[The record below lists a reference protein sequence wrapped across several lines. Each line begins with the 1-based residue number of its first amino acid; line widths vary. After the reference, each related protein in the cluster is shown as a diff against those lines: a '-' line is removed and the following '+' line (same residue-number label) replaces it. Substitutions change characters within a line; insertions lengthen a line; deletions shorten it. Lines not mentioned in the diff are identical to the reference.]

1 MGESDELYELK
12 MRVAVLETEVK
23 NVKEYEIKNIKD
35 TLEEVK
41 ETTQETT
48 KSINDVKVQLSLIP
62 TVNSR
67 VENVGKSL
75 DSVSDNVIHLTNKFE
90 KVNFMNKILLAA
102 ATALIGLLM
111 TGLVKFIFFGSVE

>member
-48 KSINDVKVQLSLIP
+48 RSMNDVKVQLSLIP
-62 TVNSR
+62 GVNSK
-67 VENVGKSL
+67 VENVDKNL
-75 DSVSDNVIHLTNKFE
+75 EEVSYNVIHLANKFE

-102 ATALIGLLM
+102 ATTLIGLLI
-111 TGLVKFIFFGSVE
+111 TGLIKFIFFGSVE